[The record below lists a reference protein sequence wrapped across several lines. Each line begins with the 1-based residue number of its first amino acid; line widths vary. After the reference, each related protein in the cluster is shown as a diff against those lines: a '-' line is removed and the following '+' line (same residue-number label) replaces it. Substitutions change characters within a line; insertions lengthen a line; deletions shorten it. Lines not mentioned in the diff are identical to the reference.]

1 MSQRSQS
8 VVPGLAERPLHRA
21 KYVKPDGRQL
31 WLYARHPLHVTDIP
45 SPSPEPVTA

>member
-1 MSQRSQS
+1 MSTFSNS
-8 VVPGLAERPLHRA
+8 TGPDTSRPFVRGE
-21 KYVKPDGRQL
+21 YVKPDGRQL